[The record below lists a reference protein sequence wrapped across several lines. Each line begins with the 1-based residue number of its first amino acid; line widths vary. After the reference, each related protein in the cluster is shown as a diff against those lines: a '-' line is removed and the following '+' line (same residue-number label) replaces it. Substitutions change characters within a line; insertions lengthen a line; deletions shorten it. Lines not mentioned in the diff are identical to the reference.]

1 MVCHY
6 CCQIKHTNMV
16 CHCCCQIKHKNMVC
30 HCCCQ
35 IEYDLETSSKDD
47 LRLSSSDRI
56 EQSAIP
62 TFMASHPPVTK
73 ESFIVTANDQ
83 VYRVVNRKVI
93 LNYYNN
99 KSRFYIVNT
108 LFLQTDV
115 YIYIYVLFT
124 VINSNVGKIFQYKF
138 KLYNSTTKKCRQTSL
153 GPCFGNPIQR
163 YIIVGTN
170 INLEHSLYTE

>member
-1 MVCHY
+1 
-6 CCQIKHTNMV
+6 
-16 CHCCCQIKHKNMVC
+16 MVC

-83 VYRVVNRKVI
+83 VYRVVNMKVI
-93 LNYYNN
+93 LKYHNSKN
-99 KSRFYIVNT
+99 RFYIVNT
-108 LFLQTDV
+108 LFYKLT
-115 YIYIYVLFT
+115 YIYIYIYIYMLFT
-124 VINSNVGKIFQYKF
+124 VINSNVGNIFQYKF

-170 INLEHSLYTE
+170 INLEHRFYTE